1 MDGLDNIVA
10 MLDYILDSKRKR
22 HIVGGL
28 LLSTSALFAGLAG
41 LAATVITI
49 REDENDE

>member
-28 LLSTSALFAGLAG
+28 LLSTSALFAGLA
-41 LAATVITI
+41 ATVIAI

>member
-28 LLSTSALFAGLAG
+28 LLSTSALFAGLV
-41 LAATVITI
+41 ATVITI

>member
-10 MLDYILDSKRKR
+10 MLDYILDSKHKR

-28 LLSTSALFAGLAG
+28 LLSTSALFAGLA
-41 LAATVITI
+41 ATVITI

>member
-28 LLSTSALFAGLAG
+28 LLSTSALFAR